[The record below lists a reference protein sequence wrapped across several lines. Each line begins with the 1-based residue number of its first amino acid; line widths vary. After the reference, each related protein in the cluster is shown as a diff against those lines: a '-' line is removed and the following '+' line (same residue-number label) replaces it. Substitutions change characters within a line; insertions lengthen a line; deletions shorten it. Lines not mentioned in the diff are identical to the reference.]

1 MELEARLLLGL
12 RLPLRLLLRER
23 LLMLLLRERVRLR
36 LPLLLLL
43 LRQCLRLRLRLSLRL
58 RLGLSLLGCLLRAS
72 LRRCRRC
79 RRSRTVTRAD
89 LQCHVLVR
97 WCTAV
102 LALRPL
108 SPPLR
113 LLPLRRLRGLLL
125 GRLLLRQQRLLVRLR
140 PGLRLRLRLRPGLHL
155 RREEAGR

>member
-1 MELEARLLLGL
+1 MEWEARLLLGL

-43 LRQCLRLRLRLSLRL
+43 LRQCLRLGLG
-58 RLGLSLLGCLLRAS
+58 LGLSLLGCLLRAS

-89 LQCHVLVR
+89 LQSHVLVR

-113 LLPLRRLRGLLL
+113 LLPLRRLRGLLSGLLL
-125 GRLLLRQQRLLVRLR
+125 GRLLLRKQRLLVRLR
-140 PGLRLRLRLRPGLHL
+140 PGLRLRLRPGLHL

>member
-1 MELEARLLLGL
+1 
-12 RLPLRLLLRER
+12 
-23 LLMLLLRERVRLR
+23 MLLLRERVRLR

-79 RRSRTVTRAD
+79 RRSRTVARAD
-89 LQCHVLVR
+89 LQSHVLVR

-113 LLPLRRLRGLLL
+113 LLPLRRLRGLLSGLLL